1 MNMRMSVVLMT
12 VIALTGCTSM
22 RALDTSRAD
31 FTAQL
36 ETGDH
41 LVITEKGGRIVDMT
55 FVQVDG
61 NTLFGSRHNN
71 GMETV
76 EVEIDQ
82 ILQIEIEK
90 ISGAKTTAAVVG
102 GIVLLPIVA
111 VGAGLAV
118 MAGGLC

>member
-1 MNMRMSVVLMT
+1 MNMRMTVVLMT

-22 RALDTSRAD
+22 RAMDLSQAD
-31 FTAQL
+31 FAAQL

-55 FVQVDG
+55 FAQVDG
-61 NTLFGSRHNN
+61 NTLVGSQRNSGLN
-71 GMETV
+71 TV

-90 ISGAKTTAAVVG
+90 ISGAKTTGAVIG
-102 GIVLLPIVA
+102 GIVLVPIVA
-111 VGAGLAV
+111 AGAVLMV
-118 MAGGLC
+118 MAGG

>member
-1 MNMRMSVVLMT
+1 MNIRMTVILMT
-12 VIALTGCTSM
+12 VFALAGCTSM
-22 RALDTSRAD
+22 RAMDISEAN
-31 FTAQL
+31 FTEQL

-41 LVITEKGGRIVDMT
+41 LIITEKSGRIVDMT
-55 FVQVDG
+55 FAQVDG
-61 NTLFGSRHNN
+61 NVLFGSEHNN
-71 GMETV
+71 GLSSV

-90 ISGAKTTAAVVG
+90 ISGAKTTGAVVG

-118 MAGGLC
+118 MAGG

>member
-1 MNMRMSVVLMT
+1 MNMRMTAVLMT
-12 VIALTGCTSM
+12 LIVLTGCTSM
-22 RALDTSRAD
+22 RAIDVSQAD
-31 FTAQL
+31 FTTQL

-55 FVQVDG
+55 FAQIEG

-71 GMETV
+71 GMESV

-102 GIVLLPIVA
+102 GIVLLPVVA

-118 MAGGLC
+118 MAGG